1 MFQADKSLITAKI
14 ESPYGTDPTPAA
26 ATESLIVKGEPAFEI
41 LGSSRSREVAMPT
54 FARLKGVNVGDGM
67 KIAFTTELKHSGTNA
82 TPSRY
87 GPLFEAC
94 GMTEA
99 ITGGVSVA
107 YTPNSTVG
115 GASSSV
121 TIWFYIGGVLHKIV
135 GARGTFKLNM
145 KAGEIC
151 TVDWEFTG
159 LYADNAA
166 DIGMASPTH
175 EAIAPII
182 CDQLGFTYSSWG
194 GVIEELMLDIGNVVS
209 PQKSANAA
217 NNGIGQYFI
226 SNRESK
232 GSMNPEAVAL
242 GTLNPWDIWDQTT
255 AANIVVAIT
264 ASAGNDFGIAVTG
277 ANIEIPKYG
286 NRENVLIWELG
297 FNINP
302 TVAAGNNEIVLTFT

>member
-14 ESPYGTDPTPAA
+14 ESPYGTDPTPAV
-26 ATESLIVKGEPAFEI
+26 ATESLIVKGEPAFEV
-41 LGSSRSREVAMPT
+41 LGSSRSREVAMP
-54 FARLKGVNVGDGM
+54 FFGRLKGVNVGDGL
-67 KIAFTTELKHSGTNA
+67 KIAFTTELKHSGVAA

-87 GPLFEAC
+87 GPLFRAC
-94 GMTEA
+94 NMTET
-99 ITGGVSVA
+99 INGNVIYVL
-107 YTPNSTVG
+107 NSTLG
-115 GASSSV
+115 GDSI
-121 TIWFYIGGVLHKIV
+121 TIWFYIGGVLHKIN

-166 DIGMASPTH
+166 DIAQPAATH
-175 EAIAPII
+175 ETIAPII
-182 CDQLGFTYSSWG
+182 CNQLGFTYSSWG

-209 PQKSANAA
+209 LQKDVNAA
-217 NNGIGQYFI
+217 NNGVGQYFI

-255 AANIVVAIT
+255 AANIALDIT
-264 ASAGNDFGIAVTG
+264 ASAGNDFGITVTG

-286 NRENVLIWELG
+286 NRENVLTWELG

-302 TVAAGNNEIVLTFT
+302 TISTGNNEIEITFK